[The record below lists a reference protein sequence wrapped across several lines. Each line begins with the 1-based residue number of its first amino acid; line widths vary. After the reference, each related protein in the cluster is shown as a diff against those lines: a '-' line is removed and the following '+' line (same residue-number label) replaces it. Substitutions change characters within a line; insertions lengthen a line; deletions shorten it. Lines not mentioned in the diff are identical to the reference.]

1 MLRWFIDRVLLF
13 ALCMVLLFAG
23 LWVAAYVTRPV
34 WTTPDV
40 HWDTAPLPTPHYPWR
55 DRK

>member
-40 HWDTAPLPTPHYPWR
+40 HWDTAPLPTPHYP
-55 DRK
+55 